1 MFSHAPFL
9 GEFRAR
15 RTLLFAM
22 ARVTHDVFTAV
33 LTGADLMAFRWGRPA
48 GDWWK

>member
-9 GEFRAR
+9 SEFRAR
-15 RTLLFAM
+15 RTFLLAV
-22 ARVTHDVFTAV
+22 ARVSHDVFTAM

-48 GDWWK
+48 RDRWK